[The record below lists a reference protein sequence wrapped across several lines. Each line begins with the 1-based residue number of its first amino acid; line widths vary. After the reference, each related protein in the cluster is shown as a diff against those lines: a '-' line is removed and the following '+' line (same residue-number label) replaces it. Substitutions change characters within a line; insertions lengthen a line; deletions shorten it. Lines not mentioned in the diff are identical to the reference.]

1 MVVDAYAL
9 VFAMLELRFFR
20 SASFSATNLIAFL
33 TFFSLLGF
41 TFSNT
46 LYFQQIRGYSAFE
59 TGLLALPATLAIVAV
74 APLAGRLAGT
84 RGPRLPIALGTTMA
98 GSALLLLLGLRVD
111 TAYSGIW
118 WIFTLFGGGLGLIMA
133 PIAAAAVAGMPQT
146 QSGLASAILNT
157 SRQVGGAVGIA
168 LLGAVFASRFRAA
181 LPPAVRAHASVTTGG
196 FQVTDPPG
204 RRLVGAAFI
213 SGLHAGYLVAG
224 SVLLA
229 CALLAV
235 TLLNALHPQAGP
247 PSASTPQAAEV
258 AHRVRATDSS

>member
-1 MVVDAYAL
+1 VVVDAYAL

-168 LLGAVFASRFRAA
+168 LLGAVFASRFRAG